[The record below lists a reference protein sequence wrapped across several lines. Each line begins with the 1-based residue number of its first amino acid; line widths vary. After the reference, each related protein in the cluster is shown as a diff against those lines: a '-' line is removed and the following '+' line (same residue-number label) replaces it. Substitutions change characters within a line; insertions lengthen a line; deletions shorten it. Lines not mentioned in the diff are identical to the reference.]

1 MKTLFVLDKKDYDTS
16 WRRTGRPSVRAVI
29 LSGERIAMVYSRK
42 YDYYKFPGGG
52 IEQGEDHKSALIR
65 EVGEETGLAVI
76 PESIR
81 EYGLV
86 IRLNKSNKEPE
97 TIFSQENYYY
107 FCETEAEAGEQS
119 LDAYEDEEGFCLRF
133 VFPAEAIEVNRTHAH
148 QGYDDALIEREARV
162 LEMLEGQKQLWMR

>member
-16 WRRTGRPSVRAVI
+16 WRRSSRPSVRAVI

-52 IEQGEDHKSALIR
+52 IEKGEDHTSALIR
-65 EVGEETGLAVI
+65 EVREETGLSVI

-81 EYGLV
+81 GFGLV

-107 FCETEAEAGEQS
+107 FCETEGEAGEQS
-119 LDAYEDEEGFCLRF
+119 LDDYEDEEGFCLRYIL
-133 VFPAEAIEVNRTHAH
+133 PAEGIEVNRTHDH
-148 QGYDDALIEREARV
+148 QGYDDALTEREARV
-162 LEMLEGQKQLWMR
+162 LEMLGGQKKLWMK